1 MRLRMLPHLVI
12 KLVVGSF
19 MLVHSL
25 FMLMTYDT
33 FLRELRGS
41 ITVDSYLRHEFF
53 LTVVSLVPFLEFT
66 IGLMIIVGIY
76 YRNAV
81 LFCSVLLL
89 FHLIFDLANLS
100 VINQIF
106 MIVSFV
112 MSLVILFNLFT
123 QQSIPN
129 KRYKHF

>member
-1 MRLRMLPHLVI
+1 MRLRMLPHLVL

-33 FLRELRGS
+33 FLRELRDS
-41 ITVDSYLRHEFF
+41 ITADSYLSNEFF

-89 FHLIFDLANLS
+89 FHLIFDLADLS
-100 VINQIF
+100 LMNQFFIVI
-106 MIVSFV
+106 SFV
-112 MSLVILFNLFT
+112 MSLFILFDLFT
-123 QQSIPN
+123 QQEMSHT
-129 KRYKHF
+129 KYRQL